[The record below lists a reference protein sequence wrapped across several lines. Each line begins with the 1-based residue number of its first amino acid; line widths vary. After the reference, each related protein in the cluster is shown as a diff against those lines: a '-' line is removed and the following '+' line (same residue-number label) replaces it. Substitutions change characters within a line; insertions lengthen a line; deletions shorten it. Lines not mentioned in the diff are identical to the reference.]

1 VPALRLRI
9 QAARSKREVSI
20 LVVGI
25 AARPSKRAL
34 KAGPVAKLVGSL
46 RDRAPDDRRVQLESV
61 GELEMYRLALDRF
74 QIHRRSTA

>member
-1 VPALRLRI
+1 MPALRLRI
-9 QAARSKREVSI
+9 QAARSKREVGI

-61 GELEMYRLALDRF
+61 GGLEMHRLALDRL